1 MFAAVFPPAA
11 RRTNGAAMWAKAR
24 RGNGTFFYRKLVPQR
39 RGAPCAWSLSKP
51 LSQGLARA
59 TWRLRG
65 EAAVPQLT
73 AMVTA
78 ARATTSRAAV
88 RWPRVNSSLPMAI
101 FAKAVHVRAPP
112 SPSPRS
118 VEGKWMFTRSTT
130 TSCTHLAGPRA
141 RLRCRWRITRSPAS
155 PRRVA
160 Q

>member
-88 RWPRVNSSLPMAI
+88 
-101 FAKAVHVRAPP
+101 P
-112 SPSPRS
+112 SRTLATGQFIASNGRLCKGGPRS
-118 VEGKWMFTRSTT
+118 CTAIPVSPKCRGEMDVHSIYNDFMHSFGRAACSVEVQ
-130 TSCTHLAGPRA
+130 
-141 RLRCRWRITRSPAS
+141 
-155 PRRVA
+155 VA
-160 Q
+160 DHK